1 MRPAPRRRGR
11 SPQADRMAQ
20 PSRQEAVS
28 ILEEGNARIEE
39 LLDAVAEADLTR
51 EATIGGG
58 EWSAKD
64 LIGHLAS
71 WEEVALQALEAWRRR
86 DVPWVEG
93 EEGPFGPSGDQNL
106 DAFNARAVEEKRHL
120 SLEEVRR
127 TSRETH
133 QELITAI
140 TALSDDEWRTKAFYP
155 TEGGRRNRLVTL
167 LGAILGAPKG
177 PFAHAFAHIP
187 DVEAFVASLQPGG
200 S

>member
-1 MRPAPRRRGR
+1 
-11 SPQADRMAQ
+11 MAQ
-20 PSRQEAVS
+20 PSREEAVS

-39 LLDAVAEADLTR
+39 LLGGIPEADLTR
-51 EATIGGG
+51 PATIGGG

-71 WEEVALQALEAWRRR
+71 WEEVALQALEEWRRR

-93 EEGPFGPSGDQNL
+93 EDGPFGPIGDQNL
-106 DAFNARAVEEKRHL
+106 DAFNAHAVEQKRRQ
-120 SLEEVRR
+120 SFDEVRR
-127 TSRETH
+127 ASQEIH
-133 QELITAI
+133 QRLVAEIMG
-140 TALSDDEWRTKAFYP
+140 LSDSEWRAKAFYP

-177 PFAHAFAHIP
+177 PFGHAFAHIP
-187 DVEAFVASLQPGG
+187 DVEAFVASLDAK